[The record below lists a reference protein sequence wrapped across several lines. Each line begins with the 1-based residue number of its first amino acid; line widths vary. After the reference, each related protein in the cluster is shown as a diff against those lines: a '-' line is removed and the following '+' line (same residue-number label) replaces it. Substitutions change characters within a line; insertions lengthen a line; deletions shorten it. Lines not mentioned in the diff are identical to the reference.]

1 MAEGVDLRVLEGDE
15 GGGTKSNEEP
25 NAKGSNMS
33 FADRL
38 KTNIR
43 YDQRLKRNVLDVEIE
58 KLDKENEMVL
68 DQTCVARLLTSL
80 GMTIKTQLMGY
91 QVMYGRVV
99 TLGVWCKPG
108 IHLESYCRTENIQ
121 VTRGVWTKN
130 IRPAGRRDVG
140 VTVSGLDFNTPDTL
154 VTGSIEKFG
163 DKLVSQEVLYG
174 KHEDGPLQGFFNG
187 DRKYNV
193 DFNDSAKPMGTYYFL
208 DGARVIIFH

>member
-1 MAEGVDLRVLEGDE
+1 M
-15 GGGTKSNEEP
+15 
-25 NAKGSNMS
+25 
-33 FADRL
+33 
-38 KTNIR
+38 
-43 YDQRLKRNVLDVEIE
+43 
-58 KLDKENEMVL
+58 LDKENKMVL
-68 DQTCVARLLTSL
+68 DQTCVARLLTPL
-80 GMTIKTQLMGY
+80 GMNVNTQLMAY

-130 IRPAGRRDVG
+130 ILPAGRRDVG
-140 VTVSGLDFNTPDTL
+140 VTVSGLDFKTPDTL

-193 DFNDSAKPMGTYYFL
+193 DLIDSAKPMETSYFP